1 MVPSWLEGKIQ
12 NYLSYWLM
20 MIPMWAAALLRPW
33 VIRRDEP
40 DYDYSAGVY
49 LVRLNMGEYSAG
61 YPINGVSYDDCQVR
75 LGRGS
80 PGEATPLTCVCN
92 RAFQPAELAD
102 LARRIRSGELPD
114 VGAVGAARARALVAA
129 RGVV

>member
-1 MVPSWLEGKIQ
+1 M
-12 NYLSYWLM
+12 LS
-20 MIPMWAAALLRPW
+20 ALSDAELLPLLQGLQLTRHDLLGGF
-33 VIRRDEP
+33 RCDEP
-40 DYDYSAGVY
+40 GYDYSAGVY

-80 PGEATPLTCVCN
+80 PGEATPLGCVCN
-92 RAFQPAELAD
+92 GAFQPAELAD
-102 LARRIRSGELPD
+102 VAQRVRSGELPD